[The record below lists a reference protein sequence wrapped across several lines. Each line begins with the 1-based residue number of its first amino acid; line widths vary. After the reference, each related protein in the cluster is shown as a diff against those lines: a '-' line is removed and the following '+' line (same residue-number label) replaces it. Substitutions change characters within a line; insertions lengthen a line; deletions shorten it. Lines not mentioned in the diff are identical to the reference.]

1 MDMISAV
8 NKCEEIVKISLKKE
22 KKKAQYNEL
31 LLKLSET
38 DNHVE
43 NLESKSKRLEEENKV
58 IINMVREERE
68 NVQRLKEEMRRRK
81 NMVKQEK
88 EVSRIK
94 ERTRR

>member
-1 MDMISAV
+1 M
-8 NKCEEIVKISLKKE
+8 KCEDKSYKE
-22 KKKAQYNEL
+22 KNKQYNVL

-38 DNHVE
+38 DSHVE

-81 NMVKQEK
+81 NILKQEK

>member
-1 MDMISAV
+1 M
-8 NKCEEIVKISLKKE
+8 
-22 KKKAQYNEL
+22 
-31 LLKLSET
+31 LKLSET

-43 NLESKSKRLEEENKV
+43 NPKSKSKRIEEENKV

-68 NVQRLKEEMRRRK
+68 NVQRLKEEMKRRK